1 MANET
6 RISSLDAADTT
17 LLAEVAATQ
26 LIGGERVSRRFPLGS
41 AATRVVGSGAGE
53 VPLLGS
59 NGALP
64 LGQGGTGLAEAS
76 PGASKVFATD
86 SLGTPVWIDQSSI
99 SGGGGGGG
107 NVSFASEA
115 ETLAGTINNKA
126 VTPLGLHDV
135 ILNVEQALGQT
146 FADWTAETDNTAVSL
161 TDGELFGG
169 DVPVNN
175 ASGKNAQSRSIAAQ
189 SFAIFGPLC
198 AGLPAPTSGTLAWA
212 LGFDDGAAGTR
223 WLLVNTTAG
232 GYEFFRLAGSSWIS
246 AGTTGDALTPSY
258 YGLPNDGY
266 YRPLSTQ
273 AHGAPRDPALPFIAR
288 RSGQSLD
295 AAMLTY
301 NASPLSFNL
310 HRTSRAVQF
319 LLADGQVET
328 ASIADGAITNAK
340 VSSTAAI
347 ELSKLNIT
355 GTPAA
360 GKLLGATGAATFGW
374 VDPPSAS
381 VGDASITTAKLANG
395 AVTLPKLDAA
405 LFASE
410 AELIQAPATTKLA
423 TAAAVAG
430 LYAEIDRQLGEQWT
444 TWTAVARTDV
454 TTLTDGAT
462 LTITG
467 LTGGLLVR
475 NVSTFNMK
483 TSAISAGQIIYAG
496 TLCADPPTGVGTLRG
511 VLLFEDASGTRWAVP
526 VDNPEGPDSRQFF
539 YLDSSNDWQP
549 QAYNGD
555 LLLNNYGAMLDDAR
569 WFPLKAF
576 ALNGPGATISDG
588 PAVGLRS
595 GTAQTA
601 LRANYST
608 ADNRH
613 EFYVST
619 RSFEITLSAGQ
630 VRTANIA
637 NAAVTGVK
645 IANDAIDYQH
655 FNIATDPTD
664 GQVLTASVSGGTITL
679 DWGTFTGGGGGVPG
693 PGTLTFAMFA
703 AATIATEQDV
713 FDAPSSNTSI
723 VANKTLYDAIQEIDR
738 QLDLSWGSWGA
749 TQTTTRTS
757 ISSVATGT
765 IPFAASNSGIINRNI
780 GIRERNSS
788 SFNATTETF
797 ATDILY
803 VLGPNCTGMP
813 SLSSGTLRGGFM
825 FRDGSDVRWFYPID
839 NPEGPDSEEFFWLDG
854 TTWRAVDYKGDRLAT
869 DYKGLPDNDRWTP
882 FAAHARGQ
890 PSGTPF
896 GSETAI
902 ARRDGSRVQIVR
914 ATYDTID
921 NEFDFFASYRDNLA
935 GNVADNV
942 ITEAKL
948 AVGGGSDGQV
958 LIYSTSSF
966 GGMRW
971 GAAPLPGTS
980 TITASMLQD
989 GIVTTS
995 KIGSDAVETS
1005 KIKDNA
1011 VTRDKI
1017 PDDAISRPKILADA
1031 IDSSKLA
1038 DDAVGLEHL
1047 NTSNTGTAN
1056 QFLQRTASGLQWA
1069 DSSGGG
1075 GGGLSLVSDAL
1086 WEDWVGG
1093 TNGHILRMN
1102 PPSDA
1107 SEENSDG
1114 IISTSRNFGILRR
1127 RTSQGSITA
1136 AIPTTDS
1143 SNAATS
1149 NYPLRI
1155 KTGGT
1160 AGTHYVS
1167 STGTYIGGWYM
1178 RGASNRY
1185 YFLGA
1190 YNVSGTTTQKLFVR
1204 THPSTTWSEVAAG
1217 NALFVDDPRTIPED
1231 GNWHPIAR
1239 NSSHIPSVHSTLIHF
1254 ARRIGRMLLIG
1265 RQTWQGAYFGIRLWA
1280 RRTLI
1285 GLDTTMWLFSSVPP
1299 NVPSSGNLVWYGD
1312 EKVFGGGIENLA
1324 KRFIHSVFGYG
1335 PVHESHPLTTTE
1347 PTSGRSVK
1355 LGVTSSSL
1363 YAVPYDFF
1371 LGKGTNSN
1379 SGSDLRHASSTSS
1392 IAMIIFPAIPTTSSF
1407 TPGPSPAVIV

>member
-26 LIGGERVSRRFPLGS
+26 TISGERVSRRFPLGS

-107 NVSFASEA
+107 NVAFASEA

-198 AGLPAPTSGTLAWA
+198 AGLPTPTSGTLAWA

-374 VDPPSAS
+374 VDPPSAV

-444 TWTAVARTDV
+444 TWTAIARTDV

-496 TLCADPPTGVGTLRG
+496 TRCADPPTGVGTLRG

-601 LRANYST
+601 LRANYNTS
-608 ADNRH
+608 ASRH

-630 VRTANIA
+630 VQTANIA
-637 NAAVTGVK
+637 NGAVTGVK
-645 IANDAIDYQH
+645 LANDSVGYQN

-664 GQVLTASVSGGTITL
+664 GQVLTAAVAVDGTISMSWSTFSGGGGAPGDGTITTAKL
-679 DWGTFTGGGGGVPG
+679 ADGAV
-693 PGTLTFAMFA
+693 TFAKLA
-703 AATIATEQDV
+703 SSVLASEQDI
-713 FDAPSSNTSI
+713 FDNPASNSAL
-723 VANKTLYDAIQEIDR
+723 VGNKTLGDVVAEVDSELGAFWGDWSSEASSTYGDNFGVSGNFGTMR
-738 QLDLSWGSWGA
+738 PTGFPRTRSLSGSYA
-749 TQTTTRTS
+749 
-757 ISSVATGT
+757 V
-765 IPFAASNSGIINRNI
+765 SNSSTSDARTLSLT
-780 GIRERNSS
+780 NS
-788 SFNATTETF
+788 
-797 ATDILY
+797 
-803 VLGPNCTGMP
+803 TGSGGRFVTP
-813 SLSSGTLRGGFM
+813 TCSGLPTLSSGTLRGGFI
-825 FRDGSDVRWFYPID
+825 FLDSAGLRWFYPIA
-839 NPEGPDSEEFFWLDG
+839 NPEQPDSQVSFYLLNNSWVAAG
-854 TTWRAVDYKGDRLAT
+854 YKGDELRPRFT
-869 DYKGLPDNDRWTP
+869 GLPETEETSGSPTYRWEMMS
-882 FAAHARGQ
+882 AAATGRPGAAAGNGVIGGVLVAQRRGNKIYAWRAAYSTADSEFTFFTTEREFELPIPAASVGAEQ
-890 PSGTPF
+890 INATGASSGRRYLTLTGFTGLLSGASLEWVDAPS
-896 GSETAI
+896 SSVA
-902 ARRDGSRVQIVR
+902 DGS
-914 ATYDTID
+914 
-921 NEFDFFASYRDNLA
+921 
-935 GNVADNV
+935 
-942 ITEAKL
+942 ITHIKL
-948 AVGGGSDGQV
+948 A
-958 LIYSTSSF
+958 
-966 GGMRW
+966 
-971 GAAPLPGTS
+971 A
-980 TITASMLQD
+980 
-989 GIVTTS
+989 
-995 KIGSDAVETS
+995 DAVEADNIADGAVGTTALANDAVDAS
-1005 KIKDNA
+1005 KIKDGVIGNA
-1011 VTRDKI
+1011 EVAS
-1017 PDDAISRPKILADA
+1017 DAA
-1031 IDSSKLA
+1031 IAQSKLA
-1038 DDAVGLEHL
+1038 DITLADLPIHGTPADGQVPTYSSSNSRLEFA
-1047 NTSNTGTAN
+1047 TP
-1056 QFLQRTASGLQWA
+1056 
-1069 DSSGGG
+1069 SGGG
-1075 GGGLSLVSDAL
+1075 GGTPTYTTLATSSPSFSRSSGGSTTISLPSTHTAWSSFSRVLFITGSTSTRDQEIIGVIEDPSLINVSNASY
-1086 WEDWVGG
+1086 
-1093 TNGHILRMN
+1093 TQPAILRAVPAMN
-1102 PPSDA
+1102 LIDPFIAFYSCSIRQYAAPTGSDPVKA
-1107 SEENSDG
+1107 LEAGVGFSV
-1114 IISTSRNFGILRR
+1114 R
-1127 RTSQGSITA
+1127 
-1136 AIPTTDS
+1136 DS
-1143 SNAATS
+1143 SI
-1149 NYPLRI
+1149 P
-1155 KTGGT
+1155 
-1160 AGTHYVS
+1160 
-1167 STGTYIGGWYM
+1167 
-1178 RGASNRY
+1178 
-1185 YFLGA
+1185 
-1190 YNVSGTTTQKLFVR
+1190 
-1204 THPSTTWSEVAAG
+1204 G
-1217 NALFVDDPRTIPED
+1217 N
-1231 GNWHPIAR
+1231 
-1239 NSSHIPSVHSTLIHF
+1239 
-1254 ARRIGRMLLIG
+1254 
-1265 RQTWQGAYFGIRLWA
+1265 
-1280 RRTLI
+1280 
-1285 GLDTTMWLFSSVPP
+1285 
-1299 NVPSSGNLVWYGD
+1299 
-1312 EKVFGGGIENLA
+1312 
-1324 KRFIHSVFGYG
+1324 
-1335 PVHESHPLTTTE
+1335 
-1347 PTSGRSVK
+1347 
-1355 LGVTSSSL
+1355 
-1363 YAVPYDFF
+1363 
-1371 LGKGTNSN
+1371 
-1379 SGSDLRHASSTSS
+1379 
-1392 IAMIIFPAIPTTSSF
+1392 F
-1407 TPGPSPAVIV
+1407 TPTIRVIGVS